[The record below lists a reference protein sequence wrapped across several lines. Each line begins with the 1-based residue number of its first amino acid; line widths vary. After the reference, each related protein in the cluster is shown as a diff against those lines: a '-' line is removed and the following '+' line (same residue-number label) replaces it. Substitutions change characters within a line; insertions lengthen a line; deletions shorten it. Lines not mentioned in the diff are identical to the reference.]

1 MNRYFSI
8 VFIPTLLF
16 LIAFAVILP
25 FIVPQEQRVS
35 SSQVYRAI
43 QRIRLSGST

>member
-1 MNRYFSI
+1 MNRYFSL

-16 LIAFAVILP
+16 IIGFAISLP
-25 FIVPQEQRVS
+25 FLLPEEQRIS

-43 QRIRLSGST
+43 QKLTYR